1 MSHYIVLVKQVPDV
15 SQVTDQAFD
24 PQTGNLVRSR
34 LPNVINELDTQ
45 ALAFAHHMRRLGH
58 DPEAKVV
65 VLTMGPPMA
74 EEILRYS
81 LARCADA
88 AVLLTDKALGGA
100 DTVATANPLA
110 FAIRKIARDLLGG
123 TDDYVI
129 VSGMQSVDGDTA
141 QVPPQLAEEM
151 GLSCIAYV
159 TDVRRTDGRFEF
171 ARIISGGTQVV
182 ACRRLPVVVTV
193 AKYPYPL
200 FAGFATSRW
209 ANAVKVI
216 QWGAEDIKATLI
228 GVKGSKTTVIRV
240 FPPAPTTRRC
250 VHVETAE
257 QLAQVLAD
265 SLRKGGVQSDQV
277 KTESYLL
284 PVRRTSKRDRR
295 FEATEREQ
303 QDYQFLADQL
313 KEFGVTDPGQ
323 VDQATLE
330 KIVAASHTR
339 LNAAAVQEMLQGYK
353 ATEPEYKGPVWV
365 VAEYDGRAVHTSTF
379 ELVGKARQLA
389 DGLGAKVGVCVAGSG
404 LDKVSD
410 SLIAA
415 GADEVILVDHP
426 LLVAFDPITYRKAVA
441 DAIAAHWPQ
450 IVLYA
455 ATPQGR
461 ALAPM
466 ISYRLSC
473 GLTADC
479 TGLDI
484 RDVSRKGEIGLLLQT
499 RPALGGNVMATIRT
513 KNSCCQMATIRPGV
527 MTRLP
532 ADPKRKGRVIRH
544 PVELT
549 DQDLSWQ
556 VLQTERASADV
567 DFGVDLIVSGGRG
580 LQTQAA
586 YQQTV
591 SDLCKVIADGLH
603 VRVQKGASR
612 SAVERGFTER
622 AYQVGQTGT
631 SVAPTVY
638 LALGISG
645 AIQHM
650 IGVAK
655 SQTIVAIN
663 SDPHAPIFKYA
674 DYYLVGTAEQA
685 VPSLTSAL
693 QGLAKGGR
701 S

>member
-15 SQVTDQAFD
+15 SLVTDQAFD
-24 PQTGNLVRSR
+24 PETGNLVRSR

-45 ALAFAHHMRRLGH
+45 ALALAQSMRRLGG
-58 DPEAKVV
+58 DPKAQVV
-65 VLTMGPPMA
+65 ALTMGPPMA
-74 EEILRYS
+74 EEVLRYS
-81 LARCADA
+81 LARCVDA
-88 AVLLTDKALGGA
+88 AVLLTDRALGGA

-110 FAIRKIARDLLGG
+110 FAIRKIASDLLGG

-129 VSGMQSVDGDTA
+129 LCGMQSVDGDTA

-159 TDVRRTDGRFEF
+159 TEVGRTDGRFEF
-171 ARIISGGTQVV
+171 SRIISGGTQVV
-182 ACRRLPVVVTV
+182 SCRQLPVVVTV

-200 FAGFATSRW
+200 FAGFASTRR
-209 ANAVKVI
+209 AHAVKVI
-216 QWGAEDIKATLI
+216 QWGAEDIKASLI

-240 FPPAPTTRRC
+240 FPPAPTTRKCIRL
-250 VHVETAE
+250 ETAGD
-257 QLAQVLAD
+257 LAQVLAD
-265 SLRKGGVQSDQV
+265 SLRKGQVQSGQV
-277 KTESYLL
+277 RTEPYML
-284 PVRRTSKRDRR
+284 PGRRASGLDRR

-303 QDYQFLADQL
+303 QDYQFLADKL
-313 KEFGVTDPGQ
+313 KEFGVADPGQ
-323 VDQATLE
+323 VDQAVIQRIAE
-330 KIVAASHTR
+330 ASRTR
-339 LNAAAVQEMLQGYK
+339 LNPATVQEMLQGYR
-353 ATEPEYKGPVWV
+353 ATEPAFKGAVWV
-365 VAEYDGRAVHTSTF
+365 VAEYDGRAVHTSTY

-389 DGLGAKVGVCVAGSG
+389 DALGVRVGVCVAGSG

-410 SLIAA
+410 GLIAA

-426 LLVAFDPITYRKAVA
+426 LLAAFDPIVYRKAVA
-441 DAIAAHWPQ
+441 DAVAAHWPQ

-461 ALAPM
+461 VLAPM
-466 ISYRLSC
+466 ISYRLGC

-484 RDVSRKGEIGLLLQT
+484 RDVSRKGEIALLLQT

-532 ADPKRKGRVIRH
+532 ADPKRRGRVIRH
-544 PVELT
+544 RVELT
-549 DQDLSWQ
+549 DRDLSWQ
-556 VLQTERASADV
+556 VLHTERASADV

-580 LQTQAA
+580 LQTQTA
-586 YQQTV
+586 YQQMV
-591 SDLCKVIADGLH
+591 GELCQVIADHLH

-612 SAVERGFTER
+612 SAVERGFAER

-631 SVAPTVY
+631 SVAPAVY

-650 IGVAK
+650 IGVSK

-663 SDPHAPIFKYA
+663 SDPRAAIFKYA
-674 DYYLVGTAEQA
+674 DYFLVATVEQA
-685 VPSLTSAL
+685 VPSLTAAL
-693 QGLAKGGR
+693 REKGR
-701 S
+701 E